1 VVGTHKGW
9 RLRMKVLIA
18 EDDIASGKFLSKL
31 LSRYGEV
38 VLATDGIEAVDQFVK
53 SVSEGKEF
61 DLVCLDIM
69 MPKIDGYKVLQS
81 IRDAERKLGIPRIS
95 RCKIVMISALDEEFD
110 ASYASNDYD
119 DYICKPIDIMKFDYI
134 IKKLGLL

>member
-1 VVGTHKGW
+1 M
-9 RLRMKVLIA
+9 RVLIA

-38 VLATDGIEAVDQFVK
+38 VLTTDGIEAVDEFVK
-53 SVSEGKEF
+53 SVTDGKEY

-69 MPKIDGYKVLQS
+69 MPRIDGYKGLQS
-81 IRDAERKLGIPRIS
+81 IRDAERKLGVPRIS
-95 RCKIVMISALDEEFD
+95 RCKVIMISALDEDFD

-119 DYICKPIDIMKFDYI
+119 DYICKPIDIIKFDNI
-134 IKKLGLL
+134 IKKLGLV

>member
-1 VVGTHKGW
+1 M
-9 RLRMKVLIA
+9 RVLVA

-38 VLATDGIEAVDQFVK
+38 ELATDGVQAVDAFVK
-53 SVSEGKEF
+53 SVSAGKEF

-69 MPKIDGYKVLQS
+69 MPRLDGYRALQA

-95 RCKIVMISALDEEFD
+95 RCKVIMISALDEDFD
-110 ASYASNDYD
+110 ASYASSDYD
-119 DYICKPIDIMKFDYI
+119 DYICKPIDVVKFDTMI
-134 IKKLGLL
+134 RKLGLLDN

>member
-1 VVGTHKGW
+1 
-9 RLRMKVLIA
+9 MKVLIA

-38 VLATDGIEAVDQFVK
+38 VLATDGIAAVDEFVK

-69 MPKIDGYKVLQS
+69 MPKIDGYKTLQS
-81 IRDAERKLGIPRIS
+81 IRDAERKLGIPRIA
-95 RCKIVMISALDEEFD
+95 RCKVVMISALDEDFD

-119 DYICKPIDIMKFDYI
+119 DYICKPIDIMKFESI
-134 IKKLGLL
+134 IKKLGLLDN